1 MGSTQASKAPNA
13 RLRKTVSAL
22 HQASVGFLG
31 CIHHRRSLAT
41 CHCCQARA
49 LGMPGGLSSTIGFC
63 EGKFAKAGATSA
75 SSPLPRAWLSTS
87 IRLPKGHPRP
97 GSHRSS
103 SSCAV
108 WHKRAGGAGCWLAR
122 QTPAG
127 RALARGGPLTDEPD
141 VVKAFKTMCCITSMS
156 ISQTQPVHLLG
167 LALACSPGSV
177 RASVCAS
184 VRASVRALAVTFEPG
199 WFGVKILYKYTV
211 KLTANPLIHQ
221 PHIKQ

>member
-1 MGSTQASKAPNA
+1 
-13 RLRKTVSAL
+13 
-22 HQASVGFLG
+22 
-31 CIHHRRSLAT
+31 
-41 CHCCQARA
+41 
-49 LGMPGGLSSTIGFC
+49 
-63 EGKFAKAGATSA
+63 
-75 SSPLPRAWLSTS
+75 
-87 IRLPKGHPRP
+87 
-97 GSHRSS
+97 
-103 SSCAV
+103 V

-177 RASVCAS
+177 RA
-184 VRASVRALAVTFEPG
+184 LAVTFERG

-211 KLTANPLIHQ
+211 KLTVNPLIHQ